1 MSTTISLVMTVY
13 NTELYLSQALDSI
26 LAQTYPHWEL
36 ILWDDGSTD
45 ASPQIASAYASRD
58 PRIQFIAAPH
68 TGRIQALHDAI
79 LLAPH
84 PYLAFVDSDDLLAET
99 ALAATVEILDRQPA
113 IGVVYTDYLKIDTQ
127 GQIQGLGARCHIPYS
142 KDRLLVDFLM
152 FHFRLLR
159 REVYDSVGGIDTS
172 FRSAEDYDLCL
183 KLSEVTEIHHLQQPL
198 YYYRKQPQSIS
209 HVGNQEQIEYSGK
222 AVQNALKRRGLADLY
237 QFKILPTGQ
246 FQLQRRPDPVPP
258 SIPKIIHQTWK
269 DRHLPPHLAAFQR
282 TWQEHH
288 PDWEYRL
295 WTDEDNRAFL
305 AQHYPWFLPIY
316 DGYAH
321 FICRVDAIRYF
332 WLHHYGGVYVDL
344 DFECLAPIDS
354 LLIDRSICLSLEPPE
369 HTLDND
375 LARAKNLVE
384 ILSPAWMASTAHH
397 PFWQHVWEHLNENR
411 EHPDPLTATGPFLL
425 TRAYQTYAQAAEI
438 KVISADL
445 LHPITLTES
454 SLGHLFNLEVRQRI
468 APTAL
473 AIHHWLG
480 SWWNQSKSAE
490 VQSAGAIADA
500 AVTVMEQ
507 GHGIIAAQFSLRA
520 YQSIAAVDSPPRV
533 SCLMVT
539 KNREYLAKRAIF
551 CFMQQTYVN
560 KELVIIDDGESSE
573 LAEYVR
579 KLNHPQISHY
589 HLPDR
594 HLKLGD
600 LRNISI
606 DKATGS
612 YLAQWDDD
620 DLSDPLRIELQMAV
634 IQSFKVDGCLLDN
647 IYVWWPHQQRLAK
660 SFRRTWEGT
669 LICRKDI
676 FTEYPSLH
684 RGEDTEVV
692 KLAIQTHRIATL
704 DRPDLYV
711 YSCHQNNTW
720 ELEHF
725 NIHWRSAQIQFEHND
740 YVKII
745 QTLARRLP
753 IHSYLQSLKSS
764 LTASIPASL
773 DRLNPQ
779 LVTRV
784 QNPPGLNV
792 ANDRIGINVA
802 GFVNKGFG
810 ISEGTQCC
818 LSAIAANR
826 IPHVINQI
834 EVLR

>member
-13 NTELYLSQALDSI
+13 NTDRYLSQALDSI

-45 ASPQIASAYASRD
+45 TSPQIASDYASRD
-58 PRIQFIAAPH
+58 RRIHFIAAPH

-84 PYLAFVDSDDLLAET
+84 PYLAFVDSDDLLAEN
-99 ALAATVEILDRQPA
+99 ALAATVEILDRHPTV
-113 IGVVYTDYLKIDTQ
+113 GVVYTDYLKIDTE
-127 GQIQGLGARCHIPYS
+127 GQIQGMGARCHIPYS

-159 REVYDSVGGIDTS
+159 REVYDSVGGIDIS

-183 KLSEVTEIHHLQQPL
+183 KLSEVTEVYHLQQPL
-198 YYYRKQPQSIS
+198 YYYRKHPQSVS
-209 HVGNQEQIEYSGK
+209 HVGNQEQLEYSGK
-222 AVQNALKRRGLADLY
+222 AVQNALSRRGLADLY
-237 QFKILPTGQ
+237 QFKVLPTGQ
-246 FQLQRRPDPVPP
+246 FQLQRLPDRVAP

-269 DRHLPPHLAAFQR
+269 DRHLPSYLAAFQR

-295 WTDEDNRAFL
+295 WTDDDNRTFL
-305 AQHYPWFLPIY
+305 AQHYSWFLPIY

-354 LLIDRSICLSLEPPE
+354 LLADRSIALSIEPDA
-369 HTLDND
+369 HTVENKT
-375 LARAKNLVE
+375 AKAHNLSM
-384 ILSPAWMASTAHH
+384 ILSPALMASSVGH
-397 PFWQHVWEHLNENR
+397 PFWQHLWQQLIDNR
-411 EHPDPLTATGPFLL
+411 DLQDPLAATGPFLL
-425 TRAYQTYAQAAEI
+425 TRAYQSFPQCAEI
-438 KVISADL
+438 PLIPADR
-445 LHPITLTES
+445 LHPITLAQSDRGELF
-454 SLGHLFNLEVRQRI
+454 SLAKRGQI
-468 APTAL
+468 ADRAV
-473 AIHHWLG
+473 AVHHWLG
-480 SWWNQSKSAE
+480 SWWNQKSGE

-507 GHGIIAAQFSLRA
+507 GRGIIAAQFSLRA
-520 YQSIAAVDSPPRV
+520 YQSIAAIDSQPVV

-551 CFMQQTYVN
+551 CFTQQTYGN

-579 KLNHPQISHY
+579 QLNHPQISHY

-594 HLKLGD
+594 NLKLGD

-620 DLSDPLRIELQMAV
+620 DLNDPLRIELQMAV
-634 IQSFKVDGCLLDN
+634 INSFKVDGCLLDN
-647 IYVWWPHQQRLAK
+647 VYVWWPHQQRLAR

-725 NIHWRSAQIQFEHND
+725 NIHWRSAQIRFEHDD
-740 YVKII
+740 YVKTI

-753 IHSYLQSLKSS
+753 IHSYLQSLRSS
-764 LTASIPASL
+764 LTASIPAPL

-779 LVTRV
+779 LATRV
-784 QNPPGLNV
+784 QDPPDLNV
-792 ANDRIGINVA
+792 ADDRIGINIA
-802 GFVNKGFG
+802 GLVNEGFG
-810 ISEGTQCC
+810 ISEGMKCC
-818 LSAIAANR
+818 LSALAADR
-826 IPHVINQI
+826 IPHVLNQI